1 MPKIYD
7 NVDAT
12 GTLTADITFES
23 DNFELKS
30 SLDNTKVLKFN
41 QDGQPA
47 ATDVTIYSF
56 ESGAIPYESQGANLQ
71 NVTEGQVFSYTPNF
85 AEDYQIIANHNPL
98 SWVLV
103 NAPTGVSITQTGL
116 LQWSGT
122 GSAAP
127 PVTVTIQVT
136 NQFLTQETDISV
148 VITTGFSGS
157 PTTAVQTTILNG
169 YNDGDPLNDWQDI
182 SGNNYNL
189 IQNTAADQPTVTFN
203 GFNPSIPSIEF
214 DGITDFIESSA
225 TQGADI
231 FPSFTGEI
239 WVVLKYT
246 TAPVAT
252 QSVWTFGNGSNL
264 PFKELRYDS
273 GVGGFRAF
281 QRDGSGSNFAVSAP
295 YSINNGDKVIIR
307 VYWNAGTMGV
317 QFDKNTPAVTGS
329 GTNLTFFGGSKF
341 NLGKTFFTPARLN
354 AGVGCVAMYNGNL
367 SGAEVNDNFDYIN
380 SIWG

>member
-41 QDGQPA
+41 QDGQPT

-56 ESGAIPYESQGANLQ
+56 ESGAIPYESQGSNLQ
-71 NVTEGQVFSYTPNF
+71 NVVEGQVFSFTPNF

-98 SWVLV
+98 SWALV
-103 NAPTGVSITQTGL
+103 NEPTGVSITQTGL
-116 LQWSGT
+116 LQWDGLGGVFSGDMDI
-122 GSAAP
+122 
-127 PVTVTIQVT
+127 VVT
-136 NQFLTQETDISV
+136 NQFLVNTVTVSV
-148 VITTGFSGS
+148 SITTGFAGS

-169 YNDGDPLNDWQDI
+169 YNDGDPLNDWTDI
-182 SGNNYNL
+182 SGNSYDL
-189 IQNTAADQPTVTFN
+189 IQNTAADQPTVTFD

-214 DGITDFIESSA
+214 DGVTEFIESNTLA
-225 TQGADI
+225 TNL
-231 FPSFTGEI
+231 FPSNTGEV
-239 WVVLKYT
+239 WVVLKYAT
-246 TAPVAT
+246 VPTAN
-252 QSVWTFGNGSNL
+252 QSVWNIYTGVNQ
-264 PFKELRYDS
+264 PFKELRYDL
-273 GVGGFRAF
+273 GVGGFLAF
-281 QRDGSGSNFAVSAP
+281 QRDGAGSNFLLSAP

-307 VYWNAGTMGV
+307 VYWNAGTMGI
-317 QFDKNTPAVTGS
+317 QFDKNTPAVTDS
-329 GTNLTFFGGSKF
+329 GTNATLLAGDKF
-341 NLGKTFFTPARLN
+341 NLGITFFTSARLN